1 MKLLRTLL
9 RFTRDRSGA
18 TVIEYGL
25 IAALL
30 ATAIVGG
37 AMTVGGATNN
47 SFERVSSGVW
57 AAAQD

>member
-9 RFTRDRSGA
+9 RFAHDRSGA

-30 ATAIVGG
+30 ATAVIGG
-37 AMTVGGATNN
+37 AATLGGATND
-47 SFERVSSGVW
+47 SFVRVTEGVQ
-57 AAAQD
+57 AAQNN